1 MSLRTKITLALVG
14 TLALLALLIMGVL
27 RSEAQVSAQRL
38 ERAESKA
45 ELKRLLFALESQ
57 SQLVLGVLTS
67 WSNWTDL
74 YRHAQQPSAQFR
86 DSELMPSAIAVSN
99 VDWLLLYDS
108 QGRLVDTTEVP
119 MDNGQTPLADEV
131 KNGNVQFPQGFARRE
146 LTTGCG
152 AVSLG
157 GVLSL
162 ACYAPLLDSDG
173 RGQPAGLV
181 IMGRRLDAGILATV
195 GAQTQLTFSLD
206 MFTPQP
212 LEPVEGPLE
221 LSRMFPERS
230 PLVKETPTAI
240 ELRQPMV
247 GLLGRHIAD
256 VVLVWPRRSH
266 SEVYQT
272 LENAQWVTILMV
284 MTSGIVIVLLVNRLV
299 INRLTRMR
307 ETLQA
312 IVSQKQWQ
320 GSVGMRTA
328 DEIGELSRFIDELL
342 GVVQQQ
348 VEHLEQLNRTDALT
362 QLPNRRAFD
371 ERLAHLINQHR
382 RSGYRAA
389 LLMLDLDHFK
399 GYNDRLGHPA
409 GDEALRQV
417 ATCLQTTVRTEL
429 DLPARLGGE
438 EFAVLVEDATFEGAL
453 ELAER
458 IRRAI
463 EALQLAHDSNPPA
476 NVLTVSIG
484 VATLNGE
491 DTAITLYQRADAAL
505 YQAKM
510 AGRNRVCS
518 DPQDHPSTH
527 G

>member
-1 MSLRTKITLALVG
+1 MSLRTKITLALMG
-14 TLALLALLIMGVL
+14 TLALLAFLIMGVL

-38 ERAESKA
+38 EQAESQA

-57 SQLVLGVLTS
+57 TQLVLGVLTS

-74 YRHAQQPSAQFR
+74 YHHVQQPTAQFR
-86 DSELMPSAIAVSN
+86 ESELMPSAIAVSN
-99 VDWLLLYDS
+99 VDWLLLFDS

-119 MDNGQTPLADEV
+119 MDNGQTPMAEEV
-131 KNGNVQFPQGFARRE
+131 KNGGARFPQGFARRE
-146 LTTGCG
+146 LATGCG
-152 AVSLG
+152 AVSAG

-162 ACYAPLLDSDG
+162 ACYAPVLDSDG
-173 RGQPAGLV
+173 RGQPAGLLV
-181 IMGRRLDAGILATV
+181 MGRRLDAEILATV
-195 GAQTQLTFSLD
+195 GDQTRLTFGLD
-206 MFTPQP
+206 IHPIQAMQP
-212 LEPVEGPLE
+212 PGNVVQ
-221 LSRMFPERS
+221 LSRMFPESEPVVR
-230 PLVKETPTAI
+230 ETPSAI
-240 ELRQPMV
+240 ELRQAMV

-256 VVLVWPRRSH
+256 VVLLWPRRSH
-266 SEVYQT
+266 SEIDQA

-284 MTSGIVIVLLVNRLV
+284 MTSGAVIVFLVNWLV
-299 INRLTRMR
+299 IHRLTRLR
-307 ETLQA
+307 ETLQT

-320 GSVGMRTA
+320 GSVGMRTP
-328 DEIGELSRFIDELL
+328 DEIGALSRFIDELL

-348 VEHLEQLNRTDALT
+348 VEHLELLNRTDGLT
-362 QLPNRRAFD
+362 QLPNRRAYD
-371 ERLAHLINQHR
+371 ERLAHLISQHR

-417 ATCLQTTVRTEL
+417 AACLQATVRTEL
-429 DLPARLGGE
+429 DLPARMGGE
-438 EFAVLVEDATFEGAL
+438 EFAVLVEDASFKGAV

-458 IRRAI
+458 IRLAVQN
-463 EALQLAHDSNPPA
+463 LQLTHDSNPPA

-484 VATLNGE
+484 LAILTPA
-491 DTAITLYQRADAAL
+491 DTAITLYQRADTAL

-510 AGRNRVCS
+510 AGRNRVCAE
-518 DPQDHPSTH
+518 PQETLSTH